1 MPGYDP
7 LAVYY
12 EAEWRNFTQDIPF
25 LVEEMRE
32 AGGPVLELACGSG
45 RVTFPLAQEEYEVW
59 GIDNSPEM
67 LKIFED
73 KKKNEDPRVVKRIH
87 ISQQDMCDFQIEQKF
102 KLIMIPFN
110 SFLLLTDRNDFDRCL
125 QCCLRHLDDDGRF
138 IIDVF
143 SPNFEL
149 CAVKEPKMQFLQ
161 HFYIQATR
169 KVVVLWEL
177 ARRDMANQLIDIDFL
192 YEEYDQDGK
201 VTQRV
206 HNLKM
211 SIIFRY
217 ELLYLLEKNGFLV
230 MDVFGN
236 YDRSE
241 FSQTSPQIICLC
253 SKQDAVTT

>member
-1 MPGYDP
+1 MSGYDP

-25 LVEEMRE
+25 LIEEMRK
-32 AGGPVLELACGSG
+32 ADGPVLELACGSG
-45 RVTFPLAQEEYEVW
+45 RVTLPLAKEKYEVW

-67 LKIFED
+67 LKIIEN
-73 KKKNEDPRVVKRIH
+73 KMENEDPDVVKRMH

-102 KLIMIPFN
+102 KLIIIPFN
-110 SFLLLTDRNDFDRCL
+110 SFLLLTDRKDFDRCL
-125 QCCLRHLDDDGRF
+125 QCCLQHLDEGGRL

-149 CAVKEPKMQFLQ
+149 CAVKVPKMQFLQ
-161 HFYIQATR
+161 HFYIHETG
-169 KVVVLWEL
+169 KVVVQWEL
-177 ARRDMANQLIDIDFL
+177 AKRDMAQQLIEVDFL

-201 VTQRV
+201 VTQRM

-217 ELLYLLEKNGFLV
+217 ELLYLLEKNEFLV
-230 MDVFGN
+230 QDVFGN

-241 FSQTSPQIICLC
+241 FSQTSPQIICIC
-253 SKQDAVTT
+253 SKKDAVKT